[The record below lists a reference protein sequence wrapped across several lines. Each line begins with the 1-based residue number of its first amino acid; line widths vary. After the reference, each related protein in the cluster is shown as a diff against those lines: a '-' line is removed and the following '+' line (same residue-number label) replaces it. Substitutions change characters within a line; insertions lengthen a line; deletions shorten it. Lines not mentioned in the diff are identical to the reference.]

1 MTVAGDRE
9 PSGEDAERSAQHE
22 RARIAR
28 ALTSAVAGVPAAA
41 MPGALCRACLT
52 LLPEVSGLSAS
63 IAVPGAGTGIVLF
76 ASDQVASQLAEM
88 QFTLGEGPCTEA
100 LRLRAPVLA
109 ADLTRGPD
117 VRRWPLFAVQAA
129 RAGVEAVS
137 SLPLPGAA
145 GPLGTLDLYRER
157 AGGMSNGQLRT
168 ALLLADALT
177 LAVSALDHG
186 SADSSE
192 VVTWLQSAESDREEI
207 HQATGMIMVQLGVSA
222 QEALLRLRARAFA
235 QDQTSADVARAIINR
250 TTDIRH
256 E

>member
-9 PSGEDAERSAQHE
+9 PGGEDAERSAQSE
-22 RARIAR
+22 RTRIAR
-28 ALTSAVAGVPAAA
+28 ELTSAVAGVPVAG
-41 MPGALCRACLT
+41 MPEALCRACVT

-63 IAVPGAGTGIVLF
+63 IAGHDPGTGIVLF
-76 ASDQVASQLAEM
+76 ASDEVASLLAET

-109 ADLTRGPD
+109 PDLTCGPD
-117 VRRWPLFAVQAA
+117 ARRWPLFAVQAA
-129 RAGVEAVS
+129 KAGVEAVFS
-137 SLPLPGAA
+137 VPLAGAA
-145 GPLGTLDLYRER
+145 GPLGTLDLYREA
-157 AGGMSNGQLRT
+157 AGGMGNGQLRT
-168 ALLLADALT
+168 ALLVADALT
-177 LAVSALDHG
+177 LAVEALDHG
-186 SADSSE
+186 SADPAE
-192 VVTWLQSAESDREEI
+192 VVTWLQGAESDREEI

-250 TTDIRH
+250 TTDLRH

>member
-1 MTVAGDRE
+1 MAGDRE
-9 PSGEDAERSAQHE
+9 PGSEDAERSAQRE

-28 ALTSAVAGVPAAA
+28 ELTSAVAGLPAAG
-41 MPGALCRACLT
+41 MPDALCRACMR

-63 IAVPGAGTGIVLF
+63 LAGRAPDAGIVLF
-76 ASDQVASQLAEM
+76 ASDEVASRLAEI

-109 ADLTRGPD
+109 VDLARGPD
-117 VRRWPLFAVQAA
+117 ARRWPLFAVQAA
-129 RAGVEAVS
+129 KAGVEAVFS
-137 SLPLPGAA
+137 VPLPGAA
-145 GPLGTLDLYRER
+145 SPLGTLDLYRET

-168 ALLLADALT
+168 ALLVADALT
-177 LAVSALDHG
+177 LAVDALDHAL
-186 SADSSE
+186 ADPAE
-192 VVTWLQSAESDREEI
+192 VVTWLQGAESDREEI

-250 TTDIRH
+250 TTDLRH